1 MKAFQIEITCTM
13 DDGRELVAHVDQ
25 RDHAAFEGTEM
36 YAQNP
41 PISSA
46 TKTRWLA
53 WNALTRTRQISWPW
67 GAFNLEQCAGA
78 IVTDWP
84 GKDAEESD
92 TEQEGEQEP
101 DPSRS

>member
-36 YAQNP
+36 YTQDP

-53 WNALTRTRQISWPW
+53 WNALRRSGQIQMDWST
-67 GAFNLEQCAGA
+67 FNLEQCAGA

-84 GKDAEESD
+84 TKGQPEQEES
-92 TEQEGEQEP
+92 EGEESE